1 MTKQE
6 KIDKVDELCAA
17 VTDVAT
23 SVCNSEDPVKI
34 MIAVMKA
41 ASLRA
46 DLLMYVSQ
54 KTTD

>member
-17 VTDVAT
+17 VTNVT
-23 SVCNSEDPVKI
+23 KSVCNSEDPVKI
-34 MIAVMKA
+34 MMAVFKA
-41 ASLRA
+41 ASLRV
-46 DLLMYVSQ
+46 DLLMYMSQ